1 MIGPNF
7 SDKTKQTGLI
17 TAEPTPSAT
26 VFCCAVPES
35 DQKQYLYDA
44 KAQKKAD
51 RSLQAE
57 TFHGDKTSTTEVV
70 PQTRHPCSIQ
80 EMESHRDH
88 RPCCRGLA
96 IVGQI

>member
-51 RSLQAE
+51 
-57 TFHGDKTSTTEVV
+57 
-70 PQTRHPCSIQ
+70 
-80 EMESHRDH
+80 
-88 RPCCRGLA
+88 
-96 IVGQI
+96 